1 MNQEKT
7 NTIRS
12 IAWGY
17 FFLFIN
23 FSLNNWSLLPAWFAW
38 YKFGRAIG
46 GLKEIRPKLVLLE
59 NFVPPLLVWSLLEWQ
74 QFFELPGWLRP
85 VGVLLSL
92 MTLYFHFHLL
102 TELSALASDALAQ
115 RLLRCRTASVVMQT
129 ALALAGALPLPQSAI
144 AALALPLVLAGFVVC
159 IYIMTSVFRLAG
171 ELEEAGVQN

>member
-1 MNQEKT
+1 MNQEKI

-74 QFFELPGWLRP
+74 QFFELPAWLRR
-85 VGVLLSL
+85 VGVLL
-92 MTLYFHFHLL
+92 
-102 TELSALASDALAQ
+102 
-115 RLLRCRTASVVMQT
+115 
-129 ALALAGALPLPQSAI
+129 
-144 AALALPLVLAGFVVC
+144 
-159 IYIMTSVFRLAG
+159 
-171 ELEEAGVQN
+171 

>member
-23 FSLNNWSLLPAWFAW
+23 FSLNNLSLLPAWFAW

-59 NFVPPLLVWSLLEWQ
+59 NFVPPLLVWS
-74 QFFELPGWLRP
+74 P
-85 VGVLLSL
+85 
-92 MTLYFHFHLL
+92 
-102 TELSALASDALAQ
+102 
-115 RLLRCRTASVVMQT
+115 
-129 ALALAGALPLPQSAI
+129 
-144 AALALPLVLAGFVVC
+144 
-159 IYIMTSVFRLAG
+159 
-171 ELEEAGVQN
+171 